1 MTIEEQKQ
9 YDALSEKDKSS
20 YHWIKSLQPEW
31 NHKQIMIKIAVEY
44 PFTSGGIEGGIGYG
58 ESLWDKLKDIF
69 R

>member
-1 MTIEEQKQ
+1 MTIEELKE

-20 YHWIKSLQPEW
+20 YHRIKSLHPEW
-31 NHKQIMIKIAVEY
+31 NHKQIMIKIAV
-44 PFTSGGIEGGIGYG
+44 SGVIDGGIGYG